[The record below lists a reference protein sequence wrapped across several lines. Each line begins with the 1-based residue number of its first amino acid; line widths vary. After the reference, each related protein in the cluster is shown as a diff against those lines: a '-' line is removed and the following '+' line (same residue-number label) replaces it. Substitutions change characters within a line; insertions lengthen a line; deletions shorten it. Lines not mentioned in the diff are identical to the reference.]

1 MNCLAEQAPIDPFT
15 IDIIVSEWMGY
26 FLLFERML
34 PSVLSVRDRCLK
46 PGGVIVPARVK
57 ILLGAASFSEKP
69 KSIILRD
76 LAGVVT
82 LNPDIIKVKEEEI
95 ISTTQEVLNLCLLEA
110 PKDFDSFESDFEL
123 TIKKDCE
130 VNGLV
135 GWFDAE
141 MTEGVWFRTSPNEG
155 DTHWHQTVFPLIES
169 VSSVENDV
177 LRGNIKVR
185 PIPEDHRG
193 LHITISIASKIEP
206 QGQTLE
212 YLIR

>member
-69 KSIILRD
+69 NSIILKD

-110 PKDFDSFESDFEL
+110 PKDFD
-123 TIKKDCE
+123 
-130 VNGLV
+130 
-135 GWFDAE
+135 
-141 MTEGVWFRTSPNEG
+141 
-155 DTHWHQTVFPLIES
+155 
-169 VSSVENDV
+169 
-177 LRGNIKVR
+177 
-185 PIPEDHRG
+185 
-193 LHITISIASKIEP
+193 
-206 QGQTLE
+206 
-212 YLIR
+212 